1 MSESDLAKKME
12 VLRSNRDFRALPEEK
27 IQELAALAIR
37 IPFKKGEFIF
47 HAGDPSD
54 YCHVVESGF
63 ILLSK
68 ESSTG
73 KSIAFSLLEKG
84 YTLNAV
90 TCFKPCPRYFSAR
103 AVKNASVLAIPGK
116 EFKEW
121 VLKNPEVT
129 EIIICTLGELLDAA
143 YHRFMDFVNE
153 NAEQR
158 VINTLCMISSRMGPS
173 LPLTNKDL
181 ADLIG
186 TAGETVARAIVKLQ
200 KSGLLSKSRGQ
211 ITIANVAQLKLLS
224 TRPTIF
230 I

>member
-1 MSESDLAKKME
+1 MSKNDFAKKLE
-12 VLRSNRDFRALPEEK
+12 VIKSNRDFHTLPEERL
-27 IQELAALAIR
+27 EDLAAMAIR

-47 HAGDPSD
+47 HAGDPTD
-54 YCHVVESGF
+54 YCHIVESGF

-68 ESSTG
+68 NSSTG

-103 AVKNASVLAIPGK
+103 AVKNSSVLAIPRK
-116 EFKEW
+116 DFKEW

-143 YHRFMDFVNE
+143 YQRFMDFINE

-158 VINTLCMISSRMGPS
+158 VINTLCMISSRMGPI

-181 ADLIG
+181 ADLVG
-186 TAGETVARAIVKLQ
+186 TAGETVARVIVKLQ
-200 KSGLLSKSRGQ
+200 KTGLLSKSRGQ
-211 ITIANVAQLKLLS
+211 ITIANVAHLKSLS
-224 TRPTIF
+224 TSPTIF